1 MLKHFLSSAFS
12 HYAKAPLTTLVN
24 VMALALGIACF
35 FGALGVSSY
44 WGQSDASFENRDR
57 IRLITQQFDTD
68 ERTMRESPTVARPVA
83 KFLRN
88 DLPELEAVARVSFS
102 DPINIQTDGQTFR
115 LNQALTNSAIFQIF
129 DFTFVHGTA
138 ENVMSQPEGVVF
150 FEEPARR
157 VFGDI
162 DPVGKSITFDDG
174 TTLTITGVIKEPPQP
189 SHFGTGDNA
198 LRSFEIVTV
207 VPMEADDSGS
217 WWLGVSSYAYAL
229 LPEDGT
235 KAAEQALNAALLDFS
250 ERHIPEQQRAALKRI
265 WFGTMTLQELQAK
278 DIDGVIFKG
287 SRNALT
293 VTNILFGMGVLILI
307 VSIINYSNLATAQ
320 AAGYAKEVGMRK
332 VVGAS
337 QASIAVQYWLEA
349 FILTV
354 LGFVLACLFIALTA
368 PVLKAQAGID
378 LITGLGQNPNLW
390 LWTIG
395 LALVVSV
402 LASIYPVAYLSR
414 IRPVEALRSGK
425 VRGGNHKLTKLLV
438 GFQFAAASTLLIL
451 VFVVGQQNAY
461 TKNLVLS
468 PEEDPVAILENMSS
482 EGQRSDDF
490 RDIID
495 RHPSIKSVSHLGYM
509 PWTDYANYMNISRSR
524 EQGAIEATSTR
535 SDIGFDFFDTYGGEL
550 LAGRYFDPE
559 RDQYSQDY
567 PENYQGDIPII
578 IDWTH
583 ARELGFEKPED
594 AVGEHVYLTRTLA
607 RNFDADPSYRII
619 GVVKTVPLIYG
630 IGHVRANFYS
640 LDHFDE
646 MNLMFRIDRSRVR
659 EGINAIETL
668 VKERNPNSVV
678 SLRFADDEFEKSFRT
693 YQGINLG
700 FIGLALIAFTIS
712 TIGLFAM
719 AVFTTLQRRHEI
731 GIRKTLGASTGEVT
745 RQLVKEFTW
754 PVLIANLI
762 AWPVAYYAATV
773 YLHNFMQRMDLTPLP
788 WVLGLVFTLLIAWIA
803 VGGQAFKAAR
813 VKPAEVLK
821 SE

>member
-1 MLKHFLSSAFS
+1 MLRHFLSSALS
-12 HYAKAPLTTLVN
+12 HYAKAPLTTFVN
-24 VMALALGIACF
+24 VAALALGIACF

-44 WGQSDASFENRDR
+44 WSQSDASFENRDR

-68 ERTMRESPTVARPVA
+68 ERTMRENPMVARPVA

-102 DPINIQTDGQTFR
+102 DPINFQSEGQTFR

-129 DFTFVHGTA
+129 DFTFVHGTS
-138 ENVMSQPEGVVF
+138 EDVMSQPEGVVF
-150 FEEPARR
+150 FEEPAKR

-162 DPVGKSITFDDG
+162 NPVGKSVTFDDG
-174 TTLTITGVIKEPPQP
+174 TVVTVTGVIEEPPKP
-189 SHFGTGDNA
+189 SHFGAGDSA
-198 LRSFEIVTV
+198 LRSFDMVTV
-207 VPMEADDSGS
+207 VPMEADDPGG
-217 WWLGVSSYAYAL
+217 WWLGVSSYAYVL
-229 LPEDGT
+229 LPETGT
-235 KAAEQALNAALLDFS
+235 KAAQRALDAALSDFS
-250 ERHIPEQQRAALKRI
+250 ERHIPEQQRAALNRI
-265 WFGTMTLQELQAK
+265 WFGTMTLKELRAK
-278 DIDGVIFKG
+278 HLDGQIFKG

-337 QASIAVQYWLEA
+337 QSSIAMQYWLEA
-349 FILTV
+349 FILTLV
-354 LGFVLACLFIALTA
+354 GFFLAVILIALTA
-368 PVLKAQAGID
+368 PVLKAHAGID
-378 LITGLGQNPNLW
+378 LITGLVQKPNLL
-390 LWTIG
+390 LWATG
-395 LALVVSV
+395 LALIVSI
-402 LASIYPVAYLSR
+402 LSSIYPVAYLSR

-425 VRGGNHKLTKLLV
+425 VRGGNRKLTELLV
-438 GFQFAAASTLLIL
+438 GVQFAAASALLIL
-451 VFVVGQQNAY
+451 VFVVGQQNAFM
-461 TKNLVLS
+461 KNMVLS

-482 EGQRSDDF
+482 DGQRSDDF
-490 RDIID
+490 RDLLD
-495 RHPSIKSVSHLGYM
+495 RYPSVKSVSHLGYM

-524 EQGAIEATSTR
+524 EEGAAEAISTR
-535 SDIGFDFFDTYGGEL
+535 SDIGFDFFETYGGEL

-559 RDQYSQDY
+559 RDQYTQDY
-567 PENYQGDIPII
+567 PENYEGDIPIV

-583 ARELGFEKPED
+583 AQELGFDSPGD
-594 AVGEHVYLTRTLA
+594 AVGEHVYLSRTLA
-607 RNFDADPSYRII
+607 RNFNSDPSYRII
-619 GVVKTVPLIYG
+619 GVVETVPLVYG

-640 LDHFDE
+640 LDHSYE
-646 MNLMFRIDRSRVR
+646 MNLMFRIDRNLVR
-659 EGINAIETL
+659 DGIDAIESM
-668 VKERNPNSVV
+668 VKARNPNAVV
-678 SLRFADDEFEKSFRT
+678 DVRFTDDDFEKSFRT
-693 YQGINLG
+693 YQGINMG
-700 FIGLALIAFTIS
+700 FMGLSLIAFAIS
-712 TIGLFAM
+712 VIGLFAM

-762 AWPVAYYAATV
+762 AWPIAYYAARV
-773 YLHNFMQRMDLTPLP
+773 YLHNFMQRMDITPIP
-788 WVLGLVFTLLIAWIA
+788 WILGLVFTLLIAWLA